1 METNASFEPNRLE
14 TRARRVVAELQTLL
28 ESDREHSFV
37 VERAVERFAEF
48 SDGDELPS
56 SEDYSRWLT
65 PLGES
70 LRSSICR
77 QLEVDGYFNRQSWFR
92 SIHGVADWPEQGD
105 RVGAFHLIEQVG
117 KGAQS
122 RVFLCRQAGVGDRQ
136 VVVKF
141 TRSSLLEADVL
152 GRLRHPNIVPIYSAA
167 PDQETGISHLC
178 MPFLGRSTL
187 GDFIDA
193 EAEGND
199 AESGDLLSRVANR
212 SRRPSDAVADG
223 VISTPRPTFYHKY
236 DCVAWIGWRLA
247 TALAHAHEHGIV
259 HGDVKPSNVLLAWD
273 GTPLLM
279 DFNLSGSLT
288 HSVEAKGGTLPYMPP
303 EQLQAVGLERGD
315 AIYDQRSD
323 MFSLG
328 VLLYEAVSGRLPFPL
343 DATPGDRRALATELL
358 RQQRQGFAPLLKL
371 DRNVPA
377 ALAAIVERC
386 LYFDPQRRFQ
396 SAEALAEQL
405 GRSFT
410 ERGRLIRT
418 VRHYRWPLL
427 ASSIVTGALALS
439 AGIAIASR
447 PPEQVRLYN
456 SGVELLREGRNDE
469 AQVALDRSVT
479 LKASDNDARFALGL
493 ALYRSGEFE
502 RAGHCFSELHRREKS
517 ARAAAYL
524 GYAHGKYGNVAA
536 NITYGEEAIEYGGD
550 CPEVRNNMAVA
561 YELGRTRLSQKEQF
575 LEARTHLARARALW
589 PDSPTV
595 RYNWLR
601 LQLAQADRGLTV
613 ITYED
618 AVIARELA
626 AEFPSDMHVQHFAA
640 MILSLRTPLDQ
651 TQQEAALDC
660 LERAVDAGFRL
671 YEPSS
676 AWRPLRSSPRF
687 ADILQKSQAAGP
699 RKYVPPMVPRFLEP
713 KSLNSLIAAGD

>member
-77 QLEVDGYFNRQSWFR
+77 QLEVDGYFNRQSWYR
-92 SIHGVADWPEQGD
+92 SIQGVADWPEQGD
-105 RVGAFHLIEQVG
+105 RIGAFHLLEQVG

-136 VVVKF
+136 VIVKF

-152 GRLRHPNIVPIYSAA
+152 GRLRHPNIVPIHSAA
-167 PDQETGISHLC
+167 ADDQTGISHLC

-193 EAEGND
+193 EAESGD
-199 AESGDLLSRVANR
+199 FAAGDLLSRVANQT
-212 SRRPSDAVADG
+212 RRPSDAVGDG
-223 VISTPRPTFYHKY
+223 VVASARPTFYDKY
-236 DCVAWIGWRLA
+236 DCIAWIGWRLA

-288 HSVEAKGGTLPYMPP
+288 HAVEAKGGTLPYMPP

-315 AIYDQRSD
+315 AVYDQRSD
-323 MFSLG
+323 LFSLG
-328 VLLYEAVSGRLPFPL
+328 VLLYEALSGRLPFPL
-343 DATPGDRRALATELL
+343 DATSGDRRALATELL
-358 RQQRQGFAPLLKL
+358 RQQREGFTPLLQL

-377 ALAAIVERC
+377 GLATIVERC
-386 LYFDPQRRFQ
+386 LYFDPVRRFQ
-396 SAEALAEQL
+396 SADALAELL

-410 ERGRLIRT
+410 GRGRVIRAA
-418 VRHYRWPLL
+418 RRYRWPLL
-427 ASSIVTGALALS
+427 ASSIVTGAIALG
-439 AGIAIASR
+439 AGVAIASR
-447 PPEQVRLYN
+447 PPEHMRLYN
-456 SGVELLREGRNDE
+456 AGVELLREGRDDE
-469 AQVALDRSVT
+469 ARIALDRSVT
-479 LKASDNDARFALGL
+479 LQAKNNDARFALGL
-493 ALYRSGEFE
+493 ALLHSGEHD
-502 RAGHCFSELHRREKS
+502 RAKNCFSDLHKRERTP
-517 ARAAAYL
+517 RAAAYV
-524 GYAHGKYGNVAA
+524 GYADSKRGDVSSILAHDKLVDGD
-536 NITYGEEAIEYGGD
+536 GD
-550 CPEVRNNMAVA
+550 CPEVRNNLAVA
-561 YELGRTRLSQKEQF
+561 YELGRTRLSAKQQYLAAKQH
-575 LEARTHLARARALW
+575 LTHARTAW

-601 LQLAQADRGLTV
+601 LQLVLADHGLTP
-613 ITYED
+613 INYED
-618 AVIARELA
+618 AVIATELA
-626 AEFPSDMHVQHFAA
+626 AEFPGDQYVQKFAA
-640 MILSLRTPLDQ
+640 EILSLRTAMDAS
-651 TQQEAALDC
+651 QQDAALDC
-660 LERAVDAGFRL
+660 LERAVDAGYRVV
-671 YEPSS
+671 E
-676 AWRPLRSSPRF
+676 ANRVWRPLRSSPRF
-687 ADILQKSQAAGP
+687 ATIRQKSQAAAP
-699 RKYVPPMVPRFLEP
+699 RKNTPPMVSRFIEP
-713 KSLNSLIAAGD
+713 KSLNSLIADSE